1 MIAFHGILTA
11 YGFWL
16 PNDPRGSWSDF
27 VAAWELY
34 RAGGPATKVDT
45 RRSVAHASHDQKKRF
60 ATKQLL
66 LREPVT
72 FSGLQAREIARGFAR
87 AVSRS
92 GHEILACAIMP
103 EHVHV
108 VVKASS
114 FPPRNMIGHLK
125 REASLAL
132 KVAGIHPF
140 QAEFE
145 ASGVLPMCW
154 ADGCWNV
161 FLDTPEAVLRAIE
174 YVRNNPIKE
183 GKPVQRWSFVTPFE
197 HRLGTRRANG

>member
-1 MIAFHGILTA
+1 MIAFHGIFTA

-16 PNDPRGSWSDF
+16 PNDPRGSWSEF
-27 VAAWELY
+27 VAAWELF
-34 RAGGPATKVDT
+34 RAGGPATKVFA
-45 RRSVAHASHDQKKRF
+45 RQSVAHASHDRNQRL
-60 ATKQLL
+60 AMKQLL
-66 LREPVT
+66 LRKPVT
-72 FSGLQAREIARGFAR
+72 FSGIQAREIARGFSR
-87 AVSRS
+87 AVNRS

-108 VVKASS
+108 VLKAGAI
-114 FPPRNMIGHLK
+114 PPRNAIGHLK

-140 QAEFE
+140 QTEYE
-145 ASGVLPMCW
+145 SSGMLPACW

-161 FLDTPEAVLRAIE
+161 YLDTPAAVVRAIE
-174 YVRNNPIKE
+174 YVMNNPLKE
-183 GKPVQRWSFVTPFE
+183 RKPVQQWSFVTPFE